1 MPLPCARERERSA
14 EEEPTH
20 GGRVLH
26 LSRPPLRALA
36 EPKTLSLRQ
45 PPLPDGSSS
54 AVRVVFGG
62 SGTQVYCTHTSPSV
76 RSVRATHM
84 LRSVHPIPAHAPLR
98 ILTYA
103 LVLHD
108 PPEKVKNLHWRRSPP
123 SLTPRMK
130 LVVCAIGTAAALQVG
145 VPCGHQPRAALT
157 MSAATAF
164 DLAKYME
171 EKRVYTESILDASL
185 TSTTP
190 ETDIIVESMRYSLM
204 AGGKRVRP
212 MLCFAAT
219 EMFGGSAE
227 TAAPAAVGLE
237 MIHTMSLIHD
247 DLPSMDNDDFR
258 RGKPTNH
265 KLYGEDIAILA
276 GDAMLSTAFE
286 YVAKNTKGVPAER
299 VLKVLQIM
307 TECVGPLGLAG
318 GQVMD
323 LKSEGAG
330 VEVGLETL
338 EWIHTYK
345 TAALLKAA
353 VASGAV
359 LAGAS
364 DEEVEKCNIYAQK
377 IGLAFQ
383 VADDILDVT
392 ASTEDL
398 GKTAGKDL
406 DADKT
411 TYPKLLGL
419 DRSREVA
426 QELVDDAKAAL
437 ADFGDRAAPVRALPC
452 HSQPSTHSCQ
462 PTRSRTP
469 ASRFANA
476 AQRSR
481 RLHHRAQ
488 ELSCHKRGCGGASR
502 RRRDVQSVGLSLGRY
517 REFQDLMF
525 APLA

>member
-1 MPLPCARERERSA
+1 MRSA
-14 EEEPTH
+14 SS
-20 GGRVLH
+20 
-26 LSRPPLRALA
+26 LS
-36 EPKTLSLRQ
+36 
-45 PPLPDGSSS
+45 
-54 AVRVVFGG
+54 
-62 SGTQVYCTHTSPSV
+62 
-76 RSVRATHM
+76 M
-84 LRSVHPIPAHAPLR
+84 LLGCG
-98 ILTYA
+98 LT
-103 LVLHD
+103 
-108 PPEKVKNLHWRRSPP
+108 
-123 SLTPRMK
+123 
-130 LVVCAIGTAAALQVG
+130 AALQVG
-145 VPCGHQPRAALT
+145 LAPQPRCPKVRMTVAPPV
-157 MSAATAF
+157 F
-164 DLAKYME
+164 DLKTYME
-171 EKRVYTESILDASL
+171 EKRVYTEQILDASL

-190 ETDIIVESMRYSLM
+190 ETDTIIESMRYSLM

-219 EMFGGSAE
+219 EMFGGSMEVAVP
-227 TAAPAAVGLE
+227 TAVGLE

-265 KLYGEDIAILA
+265 VLYGEDIAILA

-286 YVAKNTKGVPAER
+286 YVAKNTKDVPAER

-323 LKSEGAG
+323 LKSEGASAKG
-330 VEVGLETL
+330 EEVGLDTL

-364 DEEVEKCNIYAQK
+364 DAEVEKCVLYAQK

-426 QELVDDAKAAL
+426 QELVDEAKAAL
-437 ADFGDRAAPVRALPC
+437 AEFGDAAAPL
-452 HSQPSTHSCQ
+452 
-462 PTRSRTP
+462 
-469 ASRFANA
+469 N
-476 AQRSR
+476 
-481 RLHHRAQ
+481 
-488 ELSCHKRGCGGASR
+488 
-502 RRRDVQSVGLSLGRY
+502 GLADYIIARKN
-517 REFQDLMF
+517 
-525 APLA
+525 